1 MAQEVINQVKSLKG
15 NRNDYKGT
23 RGGILLFPLDLRD
36 NPDRPCIRFK
46 CAPTQGGDGG
56 SVFFPCPPNVTIGDG
71 ANYSAIQGGAL
82 VAGINKVKAAAG
94 EGGNVTQILSNL
106 VKGGVDS
113 VTEKI
118 KSGQGM
124 ELAQLGAGAL
134 GVGADLQGLISLQSQ
149 TITNPNTNNA
159 FGGNTVRSF
168 QFQFKLIAK
177 SKQESTSVNNI
188 HKFFRRNLYGEK
200 AGESGLQLRYQP
212 VWNIDFMNVQQS
224 GFGDGSNNSFL
235 PKIHSCYLTQVNS
248 TFNAGSQTFHDDG
261 APTEVDLNL
270 SLVET
275 RALNKNDIENLE
287 GEQNLQELRGVDSI
301 TGGAQVYNQ

>member
-1 MAQEVINQVKSLKG
+1 MAKEVINQIGKLLG
-15 NRNDYKGT
+15 NKRDYEGT

-56 SVFFPCPPNVTIGDG
+56 SIFFPCPPNVTIGDG

-82 VAGINKVKAAAG
+82 VAGINRVKAEAGGAA
-94 EGGNVTQILSNL
+94 NVTEILSNL

-118 KSGQGM
+118 KSGNAM

-134 GVGADLQGLISLQSQ
+134 GIGADLQGLISLQSQ

-168 QFQFKLIAK
+168 QFQFKL
-177 SKQESTSVNNI
+177 
-188 HKFFRRNLYGEK
+188 
-200 AGESGLQLRYQP
+200 
-212 VWNIDFMNVQQS
+212 
-224 GFGDGSNNSFL
+224 
-235 PKIHSCYLTQVNS
+235 
-248 TFNAGSQTFHDDG
+248 
-261 APTEVDLNL
+261 
-270 SLVET
+270 
-275 RALNKNDIENLE
+275 
-287 GEQNLQELRGVDSI
+287 
-301 TGGAQVYNQ
+301 